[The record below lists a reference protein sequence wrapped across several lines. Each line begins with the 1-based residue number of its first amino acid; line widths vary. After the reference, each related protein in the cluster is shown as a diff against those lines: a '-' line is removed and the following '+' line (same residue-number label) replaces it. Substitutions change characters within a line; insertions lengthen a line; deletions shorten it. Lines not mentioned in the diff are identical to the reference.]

1 MNAAQKKAMVYG
13 NLINNTVQS
22 IQDEQDKLNP
32 EFETLRKALDRDQIE
47 RIDSV
52 EYTKIMH
59 DFKKGTDSYQDLL
72 TKLQKA
78 KAPARYM
85 GTHMSLVAAFKKY
98 VEGCTEMTESIGE
111 DQKIDREKF
120 NNAEKVQDENM
131 DKFSKYMQKMTE
143 I

>member
-13 NLINNTVQS
+13 NLINGTVQS

-32 EFETLRKALDRDQIE
+32 EFETLRKALDRDQVE
-47 RIDSV
+47 KIDAV

-59 DFKKGTDSYQDLL
+59 DFKSGTENYQSLL
-72 TKLQKA
+72 AKLQKA

-85 GTHMSLVAAFKKY
+85 GTHMSLVSAFKKY
-98 VEGCTEMTESIGE
+98 VEGCADMTDSINE
-111 DQKIDREKF
+111 DQTIDREKF
-120 NNAEKVQDENM
+120 NTAEKVQDENM